1 MIAAYLRPCLASA
14 SRPQKSARQHA
25 RRRWCHASTA
35 ERIRSVKRARPHR
48 RTTTAW
54 PPSLGHT
61 VHLCPRP
68 LSPARSMLL
77 EAAAAHLQCSDRT
90 AGSEL
95 TLRSHP
101 KHRDPSRR
109 VRKRC
114 ARSCS
119 RAELRH
125 SGDVPHRGACWGRG
139 RPSAATQSAAL
150 TAGAAGPRP
159 GMCAPSP
166 PAPVLAVGT
175 PAGGAGASCELYG
188 TSSA

>member
-1 MIAAYLRPCLASA
+1 MRRSTVASGVAHLVGTGAAP
-14 SRPQKSARQHA
+14 KSARQHA
-25 RRRWCHASTA
+25 RRRWCQASTA
-35 ERIRSVKRARPHR
+35 GRIRSAKRAPPHR
-48 RTTTAW
+48 RSTTAW

-61 VHLCPRP
+61 VHLCTRP
-68 LSPARSMLL
+68 LSPARSVLL
-77 EAAAAHLQCSDRT
+77 EAAAAHLQCSDRA

-101 KHRDPSRR
+101 KHRAPSRR

-114 ARSCS
+114 ARSCT
-119 RAELRH
+119 RAELSH

-166 PAPVLAVGT
+166 PAPALAVGT
-175 PAGGAGASCELYG
+175 PAGGAGASGVL
-188 TSSA
+188 